1 MLAILMS
8 LGPGETWLR
17 DVCKG
22 TQLSEAQVIDAEQAL
37 GCRVGRKKTA
47 AIVIDPVA
55 LSQLAKTL
63 NGAAAPTQK
72 AARAHNIG
80 KGSRVFSQGE
90 VVSSS
95 DFLGLKA

>member
-1 MLAILMS
+1 MS

-22 TQLSEAQVIDAEQAL
+22 TQLSEAQVIDAPQAL
-37 GCRVGRKKTA
+37 GCRVVGGKKKA

-63 NGAAAPTQK
+63 NGAAVPTEK
-72 AARAHNIG
+72 AARARNIG
-80 KGSRVFSQGE
+80 KGSRVLSQGE

-95 DFLGLKA
+95 DFLGRHV